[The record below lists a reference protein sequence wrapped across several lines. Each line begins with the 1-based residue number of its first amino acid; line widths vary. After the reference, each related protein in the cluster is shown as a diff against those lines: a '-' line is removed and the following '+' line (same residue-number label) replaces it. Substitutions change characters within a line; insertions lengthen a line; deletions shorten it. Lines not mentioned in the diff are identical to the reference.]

1 MSDSNM
7 LKNVFK
13 HGMMLIVVFS
23 FCCCKKSYAP
33 PEVNANHRF
42 LAVDG
47 LINTE
52 LNSISTFKL
61 TRSQNLSDTVPSIP
75 ERGATIIIKSSTGAS
90 YQLIDTGSNGIYV
103 STVLSLDPTQSYTL
117 SITTSD
123 GNQYASDAVTPKQPP
138 PIDSVNWTLGFDGAT
153 NTEAVNINVN
163 THDPSNR
170 TRFYRWD
177 FIETWT
183 HESLYRTFYLIQNK
197 RIVYVSDSNQ
207 HPWHCWTSAPS
218 TNILLGSSGGLSAD
232 VISQAP
238 INKIYQND
246 PRLDIKYSILVK
258 QYAIDSSA
266 YDYWKLV
273 QNQSESLG
281 GLFDIQPA
289 QLMGNIH
296 NLKVPAE
303 PVYGFVSA
311 SGVQQQR
318 IFISNQNLP
327 GWKSVPTQECK
338 GDIFTPQPLQ
348 GQDLF
353 GYYDIDPN
361 FTFLRF
367 DIDSNG
373 NPVQIL
379 ITPACLDCT
388 FQGGSTVKP
397 SFWP

>member
-1 MSDSNM
+1 MI
-7 LKNVFK
+7 F
-13 HGMMLIVVFS
+13 FS
-23 FCCCKKSYAP
+23 FYSCRKSYAP
-33 PEVNANHRF
+33 PEVNANHKF
-42 LAVDG
+42 LSVDG
-47 LINTE
+47 LINTGP
-52 LNSISTFKL
+52 NNFSTFKL
-61 TRSQNLSDTVPSIP
+61 TRSQDLSDTVPSIP
-75 ERGATIIIKSSTGAS
+75 ERGATVTIKDGTGAS
-90 YQLIDTGSNGIYV
+90 YPLTDTGSNGIYV
-103 STVLSLDPTQSYTL
+103 STELSLNPTQEYTL
-117 SITTSD
+117 SVVTAD
-123 GNQYASDAVTPKQPP
+123 GNQYASNPVKSKQPP
-138 PIDSVNWTLGFDGAT
+138 PIDSLNWTLGFDGAA
-153 NTEAVNINVN
+153 NTQAINIFVN
-163 THDPSNR
+163 THDPTNR

-177 FIETWT
+177 FIETWA

-207 HPWHCWTSAPS
+207 HPWHCWTNAPS

-232 VISQAP
+232 VISQSL
-238 INKIYQND
+238 ITKIYQND

-289 QLMGNIH
+289 QLMGNIR

-318 IFISNQNLP
+318 IFISNQDLP
-327 GWKSVPTQECK
+327 GWKSVTTQECK
-338 GDIFTPQPLQ
+338 EDIFTPQPLQ

-353 GYYDIDPN
+353 GYYNIDPN

-373 NPVQIL
+373 IPVQIL
-379 ITPACLDCT
+379 ITPACIDCT
-388 FQGGSTVKP
+388 FQGGSNIKP
-397 SFWP
+397 PFWQ